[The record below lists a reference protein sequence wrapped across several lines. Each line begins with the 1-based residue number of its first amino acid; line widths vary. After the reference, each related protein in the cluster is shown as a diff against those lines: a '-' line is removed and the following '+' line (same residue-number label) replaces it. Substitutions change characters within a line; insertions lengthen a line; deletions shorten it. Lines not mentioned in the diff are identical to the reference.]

1 MPAMGLSLFL
11 LAIGA
16 ILAFAVGGTA
26 AGVSLY
32 TVGIILLIVGAIGIV
47 MSMLFLTSWAPFAA
61 HDEDV
66 VHHVR

>member
-1 MPAMGLSLFL
+1 MGLSLFL

-26 AGVSLY
+26 VGVSLY
-32 TVGIILLIVGAIGIV
+32 TVGIILLIVGGIGLL
-47 MSMLFLTSWAPFAA
+47 MSALFLTSWAPFAS
-61 HDEDV
+61 HDDDA